1 MGAEDKWLNFSR
13 CDLRPVFQSNHSPGF
28 TPAVLLEQ
36 HNLSLQQCLRF
47 WEFAALEPHT
57 SHPPHA
63 LLRSSGQGQ
72 TSQVWERE
80 GPISPLLFLPVG
92 RGGSEGALRAALPSG
107 DSLQQLPCCPL
118 IHREGQQPMETRTRC
133 SQLIPVPVFG
143 NTHGTEPCE
152 LIHCSHQSGTHC
164 DRQGKNF
171 RLLRN
176 GALWSLLLKALY
188 NPSMKCAMK
197 CKVLLVSQTK
207 ILFLFLKYLGIS
219 QHFPSKSVL
228 YKNKYGEDK
237 RDSSPKF

>member
-13 CDLRPVFQSNHSPGF
+13 CDLRLVFQSNHSPGF

-36 HNLSLQQCLRF
+36 HNLSLQQCLQC
-47 WEFAALEPHT
+47 WEVAALEPHT
-57 SHPPHA
+57 SYPPHA

-80 GPISPLLFLPVG
+80 GPISPLLFLPAG
-92 RGGSEGALRAALPSG
+92 RGGSEGSTAQWGQSSAAALLPPDPQGRAAAHGDKDWVLPADPS
-107 DSLQQLPCCPL
+107 PCVWE
-118 IHREGQQPMETRTRC
+118 H
-133 SQLIPVPVFG
+133 
-143 NTHGTEPCE
+143 HGTEPCE